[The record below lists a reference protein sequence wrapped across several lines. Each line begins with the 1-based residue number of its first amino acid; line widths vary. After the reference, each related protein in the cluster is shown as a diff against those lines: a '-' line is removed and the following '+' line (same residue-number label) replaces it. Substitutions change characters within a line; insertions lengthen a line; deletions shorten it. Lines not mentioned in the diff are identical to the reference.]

1 MSCTLQMSCKMVN
14 LHKCHVI
21 YIVNII
27 VNHEFGVLKILIIKY
42 KLDIYIYIYI
52 YILKKK
58 TLIYHVM
65 VL

>member
-52 YILKKK
+52 YI
-58 TLIYHVM
+58 
-65 VL
+65 